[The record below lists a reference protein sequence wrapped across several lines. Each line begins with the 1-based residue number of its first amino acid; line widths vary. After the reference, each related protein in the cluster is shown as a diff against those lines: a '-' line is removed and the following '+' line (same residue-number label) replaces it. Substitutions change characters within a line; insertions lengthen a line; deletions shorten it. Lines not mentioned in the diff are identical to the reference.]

1 MQGVAA
7 TERHALG
14 ARRFRVS
21 LAAVQESAPLAETPV
36 LSIDDLRV
44 HFETPEG
51 AVEAVRGVSLTVN
64 RGECLGVVGESGS
77 GKSQTFMTVMGLL
90 AANGRAAGSARFHD
104 REILGLR
111 PRELNRLRG
120 CKMTMIFQ
128 DPLTALT
135 PHVKIGEQIA
145 EPLRVHL
152 GLGHDEARRRALDW
166 LKRVRIPEAERR
178 LGQYPHE
185 LSGGMRQRVMI
196 AAAMAC
202 GPELLIADEP
212 TTALDVTVQ
221 AEILDLMDELK
232 RETGTA
238 MVLITHDM
246 GVIARL
252 ADRVCVMKDGAYV
265 EEGAVETLFAAPKAD
280 YTRALLQAIPRLD
293 RDDRGGRPTLAPA
306 PAGAPTVVEG
316 KDLKVWFPIPQG
328 PLRKPRMLRA
338 VDGVDLFVRQG
349 ETLGVVGE
357 SGSGKS
363 TLARAV
369 LNLVPPTAGAVTLMG
384 RDITHAD
391 RAAMRKA
398 RKDLQ
403 IVFQDPLA
411 SLDPRMTI
419 GDSIAEPLR
428 TFRPQLGR
436 REAEEEVRA
445 MMGRVGLSEPL
456 INRYPHELS
465 GGQNQRVGI
474 ARAMI
479 LQPKL
484 VICDEAVSALD
495 VSIRAQIIDL
505 LIALQKDLGLAMIF
519 ISHDL
524 AVVREISHRV
534 MVLYMGR
541 VMEAGTRE
549 RLYEHPQ
556 HPYTKALLSAAPI
569 PDPARERARQRV
581 KLAGEA
587 PSPMDPRTALRF
599 LPSKLPVDPAAPFY
613 VPQLREVAPGHL
625 VSEFDETP
633 V

>member
-1 MQGVAA
+1 VPDP
-7 TERHALG
+7 
-14 ARRFRVS
+14 S
-21 LAAVQESAPLAETPV
+21 PV
-36 LSIDDLRV
+36 LSIRDLTVDFDTHDAVV
-44 HFETPEG
+44 H
-51 AVEAVRGVSLTVN
+51 AVRGISLDVA
-64 RGECLGVVGESGS
+64 RGETLGVVGESGS
-77 GKSQTFMTVMGLL
+77 GKSQTFMAVMGLL
-90 AANGRAAGSARFHD
+90 AENGRASGSVKFLGQ
-104 REILGLR
+104 ELLGLKM
-111 PRELNRLRG
+111 RELNRIRG
-120 CKMTMIFQ
+120 SKMTMIFQ

-135 PHVKIGEQIA
+135 PHVRIGEQIA
-145 EPLRVHL
+145 EPLRLHL
-152 GLGHDEARRRALDW
+152 GLSGEEAMKRAREWLDH
-166 LKRVRIPEAERR
+166 VRIPDAERR
-178 LGQYPHE
+178 LRQYPHE

-196 AAAMAC
+196 AGAMAG

-221 AEILDLMDELK
+221 AEILDLMAELQ

-265 EEGAVETLFAAPKAD
+265 EEGTAAQIFGKPKD
-280 YTRALLQAIPRLD
+280 PYTKALLAAIPRLD
-293 RDDRGGRPTLAPA
+293 REGRGGRPVLDPVAKDAPV
-306 PAGAPTVVEG
+306 VVEG
-316 KDLKVWFPIPQG
+316 KGIKVYFPVHHGFMGKRID
-328 PLRKPRMLRA
+328 LRA
-338 VDGVDLFVRQG
+338 VDGVDLSVRKG
-349 ETLGVVGE
+349 ETLGIVGE

-369 LNLVPPTAGAVTLMG
+369 LNLIPPSAGAVTLMG

-391 RAAMRKA
+391 RDAMRAA

-419 GDSIAEPLR
+419 GDSIAEPLQV
-428 TFRPQLGR
+428 FRRNLSR
-436 REAEEEVRA
+436 AERDVEVAA
-445 MMGRVGLSEPL
+445 MMERVGLAPDL
-456 INRYPHELS
+456 LNRYPHELS

-479 LQPKL
+479 LKPAL

-505 LIALQKDLGLAMIF
+505 LIDLQKSLGMAMLF

-541 VMEAGTRE
+541 VMEQATRE
-549 RLYEHPQ
+549 RIYAKPQ

-569 PDPARERARQRV
+569 PDPKIERTRKRV
-581 KLAGEA
+581 KLEGEP
-587 PSPMDPRTALRF
+587 PSPLDPKTAFRF
-599 LPSKLPVDPAAPFY
+599 LPSRLAVDAATPVLPPE
-613 VPQLREVAPGHL
+613 LKEIEPGHL
-625 VSEFDETP
+625 VSEYDP
-633 V
+633 A